1 MRFLVPALAALLLA
15 APAVA
20 AEPTASFRSNAA
32 KTAVPVQ
39 PRQGTFQPRKLEA
52 ERAKQR
58 SEALT
63 QRIKAL
69 RERNGGK

>member
-1 MRFLVPALAALLLA
+1 MRLFPVLAAALLLA
-15 APAVA
+15 APALA
-20 AEPTASFRSNAA
+20 AEPTTFRSTTA

-52 ERAKQR
+52 ERQKQR

-63 QRIKAL
+63 QRIKDL
-69 RERNGGK
+69 QEQSGNKK

>member
-1 MRFLVPALAALLLA
+1 MRLLASILAALLFA

-20 AEPTASFRSNAA
+20 AEPTASFRTNAA

-39 PRQGTFQPRKLEA
+39 PRQGAFQPRKLEA

-63 QRIKAL
+63 QRLKAL
-69 RERNGGK
+69 QERNGGK